1 LSNCLKHAFPDG
13 RKGRV
18 YLGLRSNSTGRVTLV
33 VRDDGIGFP
42 AGGDFRQ
49 PETLGLQLIGA
60 LTEQLRGTVS
70 LVSGD
75 GCEFMVTFPS

>member
-1 LSNCLKHAFPDG
+1 
-13 RKGRV
+13 
-18 YLGLRSNSTGRVTLV
+18 VTLV

-42 AGGDFRQ
+42 AGVEFRQ

-70 LVSGD
+70 LVSGE
-75 GCEFMVTFPS
+75 GCEFMVIFPS

>member
-1 LSNCLKHAFPDG
+1 
-13 RKGRV
+13 V
-18 YLGLRSNSTGRVTLV
+18 YVGLRSNITGQVTLV

-42 AGGDFRQ
+42 AGVDFHQ
-49 PETLGLQLIGA
+49 PATLGLQLIGA

-75 GCEFMVTFPS
+75 GCEFVVIFPS